1 MNIIIYFCSFIIAA
15 FILYLI
21 INDLKKF
28 KLRLYNEI
36 DYKIWIK
43 VYSLISIGLIHAIWL
58 FNALFNDDIDNSI
71 IYGIPFYLLLPYFI
85 FIITEIRMQNDCDMT
100 SASEKINKYI
110 NYLVYIYFFCIITI
124 MIIPN
129 DIKRSVIIC
138 IKSIIDKY
146 IICDK

>member
-43 VYSLISIGLIHAIWL
+43 IYSLISIALIHAIWL
-58 FNALFNDDIDNSI
+58 FNVLFNDDIDNSI

-85 FIITEIRMQNDCDMT
+85 FIITEIRTQNDYNMT
-100 SASEKINKYI
+100 LASEKINKYI
-110 NYLVYIYFFCIITI
+110 NYLVSIYFICIIII

-129 DIKRSVIIC
+129 DIKKSVINC
-138 IKSIIDKY
+138 MKSIIDKF

>member
-1 MNIIIYFCSFIIAA
+1 MNIIIYFCSFIITA

-43 VYSLISIGLIHAIWL
+43 IYSLISISLIHYIWL
-58 FNALFNDDIDNSI
+58 FNVLFNNDADNSI

-85 FIITEIRMQNDCDMT
+85 FIITEIRTQNDCDMT
-100 SASEKINKYI
+100 LVSEKINKYI
-110 NYLVYIYFFCIITI
+110 NYLVSIYFIFIIII
-124 MIIPN
+124 MLTPN
-129 DIKRSVIIC
+129 NIK
-138 IKSIIDKY
+138 KSIINCMKSIVDKY

>member
-36 DYKIWIK
+36 DYKLWIK
-43 VYSLISIGLIHAIWL
+43 IYSLISIALIHAIWL
-58 FNALFNDDIDNSI
+58 FSVLFDDDIDNSI

-85 FIITEIRMQNDCDMT
+85 FIITEIRTQNDYDMT
-100 SASEKINKYI
+100 LASEKINKYI
-110 NYLVYIYFFCIITI
+110 NYLVLIYFFCIITI

-129 DIKRSVIIC
+129 DIKRSVINC
-138 IKSIIDKY
+138 MKSIMNKY
-146 IICDK
+146 II

>member
-28 KLRLYNEI
+28 KLRIYNEI

-43 VYSLISIGLIHAIWL
+43 IYSLISIALIHIIWL
-58 FNALFNDDIDNSI
+58 FNVLFNDIDNSI
-71 IYGIPFYLLLPYFI
+71 IYGIPFYLLLPYLI
-85 FIITEIRMQNDCDMT
+85 FIITEIRTQNDCNMT
-100 SASEKINKYI
+100 LASEKINTYI
-110 NYLVYIYFFCIITI
+110 NYLVSIYFICIITI

-129 DIKRSVIIC
+129 DIKRSIINC
-138 IKSIIDKY
+138 IRSIIDKY

>member
-1 MNIIIYFCSFIIAA
+1 MNIIIYLCSFIIAS

-43 VYSLISIGLIHAIWL
+43 VYSLIVIVLIHAIWL
-58 FNALFNDDIDNSI
+58 FNVLFGDNDNENSI

-85 FIITEIRMQNDCDMT
+85 FIITEIRTQNDCVMT
-100 SASEKINKYI
+100 SASEKINKII
-110 NYLVYIYFFCIITI
+110 NYLFSIYFVFIIII

-129 DIKRSVIIC
+129 EIKRSFINC
-138 IKSIIDKY
+138 IRSIIEKY
-146 IICDK
+146 IL